1 MFMQQELYRL
11 HVLLDYIHRYHPVR
25 RR

>member
-1 MFMQQELYRL
+1 MQQELYRL